1 MKSKIKMSFGI
12 GAPSILLIFV
22 SLTITVLSTLS
33 LLTANSSFKLAKKSS
48 DYVSSYYKADS
59 IAEEWLF
66 ETYENLKNGIKLE
79 NNIFVVPIS
88 DTQSLELI
96 IDIENDNLKIVS
108 QKIIFTKEW
117 DYSEF
122 ETQFNDVIT
131 NPN

>member
-59 IAEEWLF
+59 IAEEWLS
-66 ETYENLKNGIKLE
+66 ETYENLKNGIKPE
-79 NNIFVVPIS
+79 NNIFVAPIS